1 MARYPVCY
9 TSVLV
14 KAIVEEI
21 ETLVARAGAHPI
33 WGYIHCLR
41 VFALAEELAEAE
53 RLDYDAEILRLAA
66 LLHDIGL
73 YKAYTLREGTDHAR
87 RSVAVAARLLRDG
100 DFPPQASRV
109 VLDAIEHHPP
119 GASPGRSAE
128 AALLKD
134 AVALDYL
141 GTIGLGRVFA
151 MVGLEDDVPDLAAAV
166 RHAASL
172 RRTLPDLLH
181 LEASRR
187 LAQERVLEMDEFFRS
202 LENAT
207 ANLKLL

>member
-1 MARYPVCY
+1 M
-9 TSVLV
+9 LV
-14 KAIVEEI
+14 GAIVEEI
-21 ETLVARAGAHPI
+21 ETLVARAGTHPI
-33 WGYIHCLR
+33 WGYSHCLR

-119 GASPGRSAE
+119 GAPAGRYKE
-128 AALLKD
+128 TALLKD

-141 GTIGLGRVFA
+141 GVVGLSRVFA
-151 MVGLEDDVPDLAAAV
+151 MVGIEKDVPDLAAATQHSLNL
-166 RHAASL
+166 RHNI
-172 RRTLPDLLH
+172 PDLLCFD
-181 LEASRR
+181 ASHR
-187 LAQERVLEMDEFFRS
+187 LAQNRVLEMEDFFEN
-202 LENAT
+202 LESAT

>member
-1 MARYPVCY
+1 
-9 TSVLV
+9 VLV

-73 YKAYTLREGTDHAR
+73 YKAYALREGTDHAR
-87 RSVAVAARLLRDG
+87 RSVAVAAQLLRDG

-109 VLDAIEHHPP
+109 VLDAIKHHPP
-119 GASPGRSAE
+119 GAPAGRYKE
-128 AALLKD
+128 TALLKD

-141 GTIGLGRVFA
+141 GVVGISRVFA
-151 MVGLEDDVPDLAAAV
+151 MVGIEKDVPDLAAATQ
-166 RHAASL
+166 HALNL
-172 RRTLPDLLH
+172 RRNIPDLLCYD
-181 LEASRR
+181 ASHR
-187 LAQERVLEMDEFFRS
+187 LAQKRVLEMEDFFEN